1 MTTLA
6 DIRQTT
12 QFLGIK
18 FLTLVL
24 QAVLWALGILWSIV
38 REIINGLF
46 RVVTGVA
53 VTILSVIAFIGFFLW
68 LLTF

>member
-1 MTTLA
+1 MTALA

-12 QFLGIK
+12 QFVGIK

-53 VTILSVIAFIGFFLW
+53 VTILSVIAFIGFSLW
-68 LLTF
+68 LLIF

>member
-1 MTTLA
+1 MTALA

-18 FLTLVL
+18 FFTLVL

-38 REIINGLF
+38 REIINGHF
-46 RVVTGVA
+46 RVVIGV
-53 VTILSVIAFIGFFLW
+53 I
-68 LLTF
+68 

>member
-6 DIRQTT
+6 DIRQTM

-68 LLTF
+68 LLIF

>member
-1 MTTLA
+1 MTALA
-6 DIRQTT
+6 NIRQTT

-53 VTILSVIAFIGFFLW
+53 VTILSVVAFIGIFLW
-68 LLTF
+68 LLTL